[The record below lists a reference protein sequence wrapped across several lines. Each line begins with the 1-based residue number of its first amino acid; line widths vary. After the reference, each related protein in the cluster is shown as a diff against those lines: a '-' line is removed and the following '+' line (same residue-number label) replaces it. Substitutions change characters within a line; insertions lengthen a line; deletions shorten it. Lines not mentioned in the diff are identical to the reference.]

1 MNCYAVFL
9 LTGAVIV
16 PALIAAG
23 MQAYGAMQNGGQGI
37 KLAVELMSRLLLSA
51 KVGLWLGGA
60 LLLMPMALADLCAGR
75 VEQPKTGRRAND
87 AGLPTYEE

>member
-16 PALIAAG
+16 PVLVAAG
-23 MQAYGAMQNGGQGI
+23 MQVYGAMQNGGQGI
-37 KLAVELMSRLLLSA
+37 KLAVGLMGKLLLSA
-51 KVGLWLGGA
+51 KAGLWLGGA
-60 LLLMPMALADLCAGR
+60 SLLIPMALADLCAGR

-87 AGLPTYEE
+87 VGLPTSEG